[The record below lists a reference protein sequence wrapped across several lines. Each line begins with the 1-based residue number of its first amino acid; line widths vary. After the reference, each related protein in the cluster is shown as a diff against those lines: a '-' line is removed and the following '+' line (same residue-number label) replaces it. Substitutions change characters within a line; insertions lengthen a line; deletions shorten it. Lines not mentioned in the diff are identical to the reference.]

1 MALITE
7 YHTTARPNYS
17 LVEVYDSDAYLD
29 DADAA
34 NRSRTEVVAGNGYHL
49 YLRSLQPD
57 IRVKVVIRIWD
68 SPQEPPGDSEGI
80 ATVTL
85 ESETGVLVIN
95 QITMGPAGEMTLPQP
110 GVYAGHAWW
119 KGRQAAADYYDE
131 IIRQGATQPWSPGQ
145 LGQAWAQS
153 PVTEQYT
160 LDLWF
165 LRACEPE
172 DDEEL

>member
-7 YHTTARPNYS
+7 YHTTASPNYS

-29 DADAA
+29 DDDAA

-57 IRVKVVIRIWD
+57 IRVKVAIRIWD
-68 SPQEPPGDSEGI
+68 SPQEPPGESEGI

-110 GVYAGHAWW
+110 GVYA
-119 KGRQAAADYYDE
+119 
-131 IIRQGATQPWSPGQ
+131 
-145 LGQAWAQS
+145 
-153 PVTEQYT
+153 
-160 LDLWF
+160 
-165 LRACEPE
+165 
-172 DDEEL
+172 